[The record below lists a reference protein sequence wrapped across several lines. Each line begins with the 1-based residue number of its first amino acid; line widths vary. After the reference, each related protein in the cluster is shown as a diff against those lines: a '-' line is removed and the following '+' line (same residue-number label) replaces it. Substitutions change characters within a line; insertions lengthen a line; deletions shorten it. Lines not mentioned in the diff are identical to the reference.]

1 MSTKELVSLKTLHLV
16 SEKSGNDTQ
25 NAFSICVDDGDVR
38 GWGEIFWTTTPT
50 NSSKIQIRHERS
62 YEHHKIRSKTPILIN
77 IEKRHHRPKKI
88 FSNLRELKPKLA
100 LIPKV
105 PIKISHH
112 VSESVGLNSKNMS
125 KAHQRAKLFEYQSKG
140 KKRSRID
147 NDCLIKSI
155 KINSVIPVKG
165 SRRRERSKFAESIN
179 KYFDINSSREER
191 RNFLI
196 KKIGF

>member
-25 NAFSICVDDGDVR
+25 IGFSICAEDGDVR

-50 NSSKIQIRHERS
+50 NSSKIQLGHERS
-62 YEHHKIRSKTPILIN
+62 YEHPKIRSKTPILVN
-77 IEKRHHRPKKI
+77 IEKRHHRPKKV
-88 FSNLRELKPKLA
+88 FSILRELKPKLA

-105 PIKISHH
+105 PIKMSHH

-140 KKRSRID
+140 KKRSRIE

-155 KINSVIPVKG
+155 KINSVIPVMNN
-165 SRRRERSKFAESIN
+165 RRRERSKFTKSIN
-179 KYFDINSSREER
+179 KYFDINSSGELRK
-191 RNFLI
+191 NYLI
-196 KKIGF
+196 KKIRF